1 MTDRHAILVPSRMLQ
16 RLKDRVAQEF
26 EPVYVDRLEP
36 DAIAPEDRARIVG
49 FAGWGHIGPDL
60 IDALPNLRIIA
71 NFGVGYDGV
80 DASHAASKGVMVT
93 NTPDVLTD
101 EVADVTIG
109 LLLNTLRE
117 LPRAE
122 TYLREGKWRRE
133 GPYPLT
139 GLTLR
144 GRTAGIYGLG
154 RIGEAIARRL
164 EAFDIPVSYHSRS
177 QKPDVPYPY
186 HGTLADLADAVDT
199 LIVAVPG
206 SPETEKSV
214 DADIL
219 RRLGGTGVLINIG
232 RGSVVDEEALI
243 EALRDRT
250 IAAAGLDVFADEPN
264 VPAELLGLDNA
275 CLLPHVASASVA
287 TRNAM
292 ADLAADNLLSWFQR
306 GVALTPVPE
315 CRRVSA

>member
-1 MTDRHAILVPSRMLQ
+1 MPERHPILVPSRMLQ
-16 RLKDRVAQEF
+16 RLKDRVAQDF

-36 DAIAPEDRARIVG
+36 DAIPESKRTQIVG
-49 FAGWGHIGPDL
+49 FAGWGQIGPDM

-80 DASHAASKGVMVT
+80 DAPYAASKGVMVT

-122 TYLREGKWRRE
+122 TYLREGKWRSE

-144 GRTAGIYGLG
+144 GRIAGIYGLG

-177 QKPDVPYPY
+177 QKPDSPYPY
-186 HGTLADLADAVDT
+186 YGSLAELADAVDT

-206 SPETEKSV
+206 SPDTENSV

-219 RRLGGTGVLINIG
+219 RRLGSTGVLINIG
-232 RGSVVDEEALI
+232 RGSVVDEAALI
-243 EALRDRT
+243 DALRNRT

-264 VPAELLGLDNA
+264 VPEALLDLDNA
-275 CLLPHVASASVA
+275 SLLPHVASASVA

-292 ADLAADNLLSWFQR
+292 ADLAADNLFSWFQR

-315 CRRVSA
+315 CRRVGG